1 MSVKRESKK
10 AASAPKS
17 AAPAASAASAA
28 PAAPAS
34 KPKRTRAVKAAPA
47 PAPASAPAPAPAP
60 VPLPVYAASATALDL
75 DDLDL
80 PTQPAPA
87 EAKVDYGALDAL
99 DVFDGGDALVADV
112 RGRGRPKTSPLV
124 EATRRY
130 LKQQSL
136 EPRSVKTVAD
146 CYEAVRK
153 TSRSVAM
160 LAKFYKPNMLLPFKF
175 EGHSYVHTL
184 LNYIT
189 VEHPSG
195 AVDSY
200 LIEGGKLYKKVADSL

>member
-10 AASAPKS
+10 AAPAPKS
-17 AAPAASAASAA
+17 AAPASA

-47 PAPASAPAPAPAP
+47 PASAPAPAP
-60 VPLPVYAASATALDL
+60 LPVYATSATALDL

-160 LAKFYKPNMLLPFKF
+160 LAKFYKPNTLLPFKF
-175 EGHSYVHTL
+175 EGHSYVHML
-184 LNYIT
+184 LNYVT

-195 AVDSY
+195 AADSY

>member
-17 AAPAASAASAA
+17 AAPAASAAAAASAA

-34 KPKRTRAVKAAPA
+34 KPKRTRAVKAAP
-47 PAPASAPAPAPAP
+47 APAPAPAP